1 MSNVL
6 IVDNT
11 VPDSLNYAKLKIFEG
26 VCFNNEHNPILGQ
39 CLKKNKHD
47 FLGKKWTLRV
57 GWFAFAKNKVKTA
70 KLMKQDPNGK
80 ISNIYFNLG
89 MNQVDGIRNYVYLE
103 QLSRPI
109 FGAIFD
115 EICRLTNEGY
125 SIGYY
130 VTPDKGLPIR
140 TKTFSVL
147 LKPYQGSELLI
158 EADLSS
164 PDYAYLDAK
173 INDVMFETETF

>member
-11 VPDSLNYAKLKIFEG
+11 VPESLNYAKFRVFEG
-26 VCFNNEHNPILGQ
+26 VCLHHEPKLIMTNR
-39 CLKKNKHD
+39 LKKNEHD
-47 FLGKKWTLRV
+47 FLGRKWALHV
-57 GWFAFAKNKVKTA
+57 GWFANSKTKSA
-70 KLMKQDPNGK
+70 KLMKQDLNGAV
-80 ISNIYFNLG
+80 SNMYFNLG
-89 MNQVDGIRNYVYLE
+89 LNLKFYGIENMIYLNRMPK
-103 QLSRPI
+103 SI

-130 VTPDKGLPIR
+130 VTPDKSSHIN

-164 PDYAYLDAK
+164 PDYAYLDK
-173 INDVMFETETF
+173 TINDVTFETESF